1 MKTMSLNPHLI
12 KRWKEWTAKWGD
24 RLLTHFDKW
33 FTSGAGVWQ
42 TLIVC
47 SAIVII
53 EIIWPTLD
61 PHGFVI
67 LYALTVYSAVTQ
79 PALAH
84 AGAETSE
91 QIRVLEERQ
100 NLEIAEIHRGLGELH
115 ALVKEI
121 HEIHVHVEP
130 EAAK

>member
-1 MKTMSLNPHLI
+1 MKTMPLNPHLI
-12 KRWKEWTAKWGD
+12 KRWKEWTSKWGD

-47 SAIVII
+47 AIIVIV
-53 EIIWPTLD
+53 EAVDPHLD

-91 QIRVLEERQ
+91 QIRVLELRQ
-100 NLEIAEIHRGLGELH
+100 TEEID
-115 ALVKEI
+115 EI
-121 HEIHVHVEP
+121 HEVLAEMQGLIQEIHEHNIKESL
-130 EAAK
+130 